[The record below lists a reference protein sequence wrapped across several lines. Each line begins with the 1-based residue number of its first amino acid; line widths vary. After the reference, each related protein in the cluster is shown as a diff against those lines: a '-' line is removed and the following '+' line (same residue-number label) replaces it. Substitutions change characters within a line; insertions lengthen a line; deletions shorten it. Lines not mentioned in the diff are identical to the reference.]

1 MLICVWLCHSMD
13 WSSPGSPVDEIFQAR
28 ILKWFA
34 MFSSRA
40 SSGPRDWTK
49 VSCCLLHWQVD
60 SLPLSRLGSPT
71 NAEWS
76 SFKVRW
82 LVLLGSPGGAS
93 GQESTYQCRRLKR
106 LPGSG
111 RSPGVGNSTHFSILA
126 WKIHGQRSL
135 VDYSPRSGKELD
147 ITEWLKLLCAHILL
161 HMCACTHTH
170 THTIGIVI
178 LDIALSYLMW
188 TAEKRG
194 NKTLEKSAFDIPLWC
209 LPLNFQINS

>member
-147 ITEWLKLLCAHILL
+147 ITEWLKLLCAHILS

-170 THTIGIVI
+170 IHDWHCYFRYRLV
-178 LDIALSYLMW
+178 L
-188 TAEKRG
+188 
-194 NKTLEKSAFDIPLWC
+194 FDVNSRKEGETKPLRS
-209 LPLNFQINS
+209 LPLIFLYGVCPWTFK